1 MNSDLLLIGFSLL
14 TWGLGEGAFFY
25 FQPIYLQQ
33 LGADPVQIGFILG
46 IAGLAMTVAH
56 IPAGYLADRIG
67 RKPLLVA
74 AWCMGIL
81 SASLMA
87 FATTLPVFVIGLVS
101 YGLTAFV
108 VSPLNSY
115 TTAAR
120 GRFTVGRAITLTSAM
135 YNVGAVAGPLLGGFI
150 GAQFGLRYIY
160 FFAVV
165 VFVISTIVI
174 LFIHSQPLEKHDP
187 ENPPG
192 KLLSNQ
198 RYLGFMVIAFI
209 SMFATYLPQP
219 LTPNFL
225 QNQRGISI
233 AQIGQIG
240 AIGGLGNVVF
250 NLTLGQLDAR
260 LGYLLGQAASALFTL
275 FIWRGTGFYW
285 YAAGYFLLGGFRV
298 SRVLVTAQVRELI
311 HGAQMG
317 LAYGVTETINSLPI
331 ILAPPIAGLIYNK
344 NPEMIYPIAFIAITF
359 SILIGWRFAPR
370 NLPHPV
376 SPALDE
382 FSTPGL
388 PD

>member
-1 MNSDLLLIGFSLL
+1 MTSDLLLIGLSLL

-46 IAGLAMTVAH
+46 VAGIAMTVAH

-67 RKPLLVA
+67 RRPLLVV
-74 AWCMGIL
+74 AWCMGVL

-87 FATTLPVFVIGLVS
+87 LATSLPVFVAGLLL
-101 YGLTAFV
+101 YGITAFV

-115 TTAAR
+115 VTAAR
-120 GRFTVGRAITLTSAM
+120 GKFNVGRAITLTSAM
-135 YNVGAVAGPLLGGFI
+135 YNTGAVAGPLLGGFI
-150 GAQFGLRYIY
+150 GAQYGLRYIY
-160 FFAVV
+160 FFAAG
-165 VFVISTIVI
+165 VFVVSTIII
-174 LFIHSQPLEKHDP
+174 LFIHPQPREHHDP
-187 ENPPG
+187 ENPPVN
-192 KLLSNQ
+192 LLANQ

-225 QNQRGISI
+225 QNQRVISI

-240 AIGGLGNVVF
+240 AIGSFGNVVL

-260 LGYLLGQAASALFTL
+260 LGFLLGQAAVALFTL
-275 FIWRGTGFYW
+275 FIWRGTGFLW

-298 SRVLVTAQVRELI
+298 SRVLVTAQVRGLV

-317 LAYGVTETINSLPI
+317 LAYGMTETINALPA
-331 ILAPPIAGLIYNK
+331 ILAPPIAGLIYNQ
-344 NPEMIYPIAFIAITF
+344 NPEIIYPIAFVIITM
-359 SILIGWRFAPR
+359 SILISWRFAPR
-370 NLPHPV
+370 ALTPPGP
-376 SPALDE
+376 PAIDD
-382 FSTPGL
+382 FSAPGF

>member
-1 MNSDLLLIGFSLL
+1 MTSDLLLIGLSLL

-33 LGADPVQIGFILG
+33 IGADPVQIGFILG
-46 IAGLAMTVAH
+46 VAGVAMTVAH

-67 RKPLLVA
+67 RRPLLVV

-87 FATTLPVFVIGLVS
+87 LASTLPVFVAGMVL
-101 YGLTAFV
+101 YGITAFV

-115 TTAAR
+115 VTAAR
-120 GRFTVGRAITLTSAM
+120 GKFSVGRAITLTSAM
-135 YNVGAVAGPLLGGFI
+135 YNTGAIAGPLLGGYI

-160 FFAVV
+160 IFAAG
-165 VFVISTIVI
+165 VFVVSTIII
-174 LFIHSQPLEKHDP
+174 LFIHPQPREQHDP
-187 ENPPG
+187 ENPPVN
-192 KLLSNQ
+192 LLANQ

-240 AIGGLGNVVF
+240 AIGSFGNVVL
-250 NLTLGQLDAR
+250 NLTLGQLDTR
-260 LGYLLGQAASALFTL
+260 LGFLLGQAAVTLFTL
-275 FIWRGTGFYW
+275 FIWRGTGFFW

-298 SRVLVTAQVRELI
+298 SRVLVTAQVRSLV

-317 LAYGVTETINSLPI
+317 LAYGMTETINALPA
-331 ILAPPIAGLIYNK
+331 ILAPPIAGLIYTQ
-344 NPEMIYPIAFIAITF
+344 NPTMIYPIAFVIITM
-359 SILIGWRFAPR
+359 SILISWRFAPR
-370 NLPHPV
+370 ALTPAV
-376 SPALDE
+376 LPALDD
-382 FSTPGL
+382 FSAPGI

>member
-1 MNSDLLLIGFSLL
+1 MTFDFWLIGFSLL
-14 TWGLGEGAFFY
+14 TWGLGEGAFYY

-56 IPAGYLADRIG
+56 IPAGYLSDRLG
-67 RKPLLVA
+67 RKPLLLA

-81 SASLMA
+81 STTLMA
-87 FATTLPVFVIGLVS
+87 LAKTLPVFVAGVVL

-115 TTAAR
+115 VTAAR
-120 GRFTVGRAITLTSAM
+120 GHLTVGRAITLNSAM
-135 YNVGAVAGPLLGGFI
+135 YNIGAVAGPLLGGFI
-150 GAQFGLRYIY
+150 GAKYGLRYIY
-160 FFAVV
+160 FFAVI
-165 VFVISTIVI
+165 VFVISTII
-174 LFIHSQPLEKHDP
+174 LLFIHSQPREHHDP
-187 ENPPG
+187 AHPPL

-209 SMFATYLPQP
+209 SMFAMYLPQP

-240 AIGGLGNVVF
+240 AIGSFGNVVL

-260 LGYLLGQAASALFTL
+260 LGYLIGQALTALFTL

-298 SRVLVTAQVRELI
+298 SRILVTAQVRGLI

-331 ILAPPIAGLIYNK
+331 ILAPPIAGLIYTQ
-344 NPEMIYPIAFIAITF
+344 NPELIYPISCIAIII

-370 NLPHPV
+370 IPAPTTLTEL
-376 SPALDE
+376 SP
-382 FSTPGL
+382 TGL
-388 PD
+388 SD

>member
-1 MNSDLLLIGFSLL
+1 MTFDLWLIGFSLL

-56 IPAGYLADRIG
+56 IPAGYLSDRIG
-67 RKPLLVA
+67 RKPLLLA

-81 SASLMA
+81 STALMA
-87 FATTLPVFVIGLVS
+87 LATTLPVFVAGLVL

-115 TTAAR
+115 VTAAR
-120 GRFTVGRAITLTSAM
+120 GKLTVGRAITLNSAM

-150 GAQFGLRYIY
+150 GAKYGLRYIY
-160 FFAVV
+160 FFAVI
-165 VFVISTIVI
+165 VFVISTII
-174 LFIHSQPLEKHDP
+174 LLFIHSQPRDQHDP
-187 ENPPG
+187 ENPPM

-209 SMFATYLPQP
+209 SMFAMYLPQP

-225 QNQRGISI
+225 QNERGISI
-233 AQIGQIG
+233 SQIGQIG
-240 AIGGLGNVVF
+240 AIGSFGNVVL

-260 LGYLLGQAASALFTL
+260 LGYLLGQALTALFTL

-285 YAAGYFLLGGFRV
+285 YAAGYFLLSGFRV
-298 SRVLVTAQVRELI
+298 SRVLVAAQVRGLI

-331 ILAPPIAGLIYNK
+331 ILAPPIAGLIYNQD
-344 NPEMIYPIAFIAITF
+344 PEMIYPISFIAITV

-370 NLPHPV
+370 IPTPPTLN
-376 SPALDE
+376 E
-382 FSTPGL
+382 FSAPGIS
-388 PD
+388 D

>member
-1 MNSDLLLIGFSLL
+1 MTFDLWLIGFSLL

-33 LGADPVQIGFILG
+33 FGAGPVQIGFILG

-56 IPAGYLADRIG
+56 IPAGYLSDRIG

-74 AWCMGIL
+74 AWSIGIL
-81 SASLMA
+81 ATGMMA
-87 FATTLPVFVIGLVS
+87 LATTLPVFVAGLVV

-115 TTAAR
+115 VTAAR
-120 GRFTVGRAITLTSAM
+120 GKLTVGRAITLNSAM
-135 YNVGAVAGPLLGGFI
+135 YNIGAVAGPLLGGFI
-150 GAQFGLRYIY
+150 GAKYGLRYIY
-160 FFAVV
+160 FFAIF
-165 VFVISTIVI
+165 VFVISTII
-174 LFIHSQPLEKHDP
+174 LWFIHSQPRESHDP
-187 ENPPG
+187 ENPPM

-198 RYLGFMVIAFI
+198 RYLGFMIIAFI
-209 SMFATYLPQP
+209 SMFAMYLPQP

-225 QNQRGISI
+225 QNERGITI
-233 AQIGQIG
+233 AQIGLIG
-240 AIGGLGNVVF
+240 SIGSLGNVIL

-260 LGYLLGQAASALFTL
+260 LGYLVGQALTALFTL

-298 SRVLVTAQVRELI
+298 SRVLVTAQVRGLI

-331 ILAPPIAGLIYNK
+331 IFAPPIAGLIYSQ
-344 NPEMIYPIAFIAITF
+344 NPEMIYPIAFIAITI
-359 SILIGWRFAPR
+359 SIFIGWKFAPR
-370 NLPHPV
+370 I
-376 SPALDE
+376 SAT
-382 FSTPGL
+382 STPNAISATGVL
-388 PD
+388 D

>member
-1 MNSDLLLIGFSLL
+1 MTSDLLLIGLSLL

-46 IAGLAMTVAH
+46 VAGVAMTVAH

-67 RKPLLVA
+67 RKPLLIA

-87 FATTLPVFVIGLVS
+87 LATTLPIFVVGLVL
-101 YGLTAFV
+101 YGFTAFV
-108 VSPLNSY
+108 VAPLNSY
-115 TTAAR
+115 VTAAR
-120 GRFTVGRAITLTSAM
+120 GKYSVGRAITLTSAM
-135 YNVGAVAGPLLGGFI
+135 YNTGAIAGPLLGGYI
-150 GAQFGLRYIY
+150 GAHYGLRYI
-160 FFAVV
+160 FLFAVG
-165 VFVISTIVI
+165 VFAISTLIIV
-174 LFIHSQPLEKHDP
+174 FIHSQPREQRDP
-187 ENPPG
+187 ENPPV
-192 KLLSNQ
+192 KLLANQ

-209 SMFATYLPQP
+209 SMFAMYLPQP

-240 AIGGLGNVVF
+240 AIGSFGNVVL

-260 LGYLLGQAASALFTL
+260 LGFLLGQAAVAIFTL
-275 FIWRGTGFYW
+275 FIWRGTGFFW

-298 SRVLVTAQVRELI
+298 ARSLVTAQVRGLI

-317 LAYGVTETINSLPI
+317 LAYGVTETINTLPI
-331 ILAPPIAGLIYNK
+331 ILAPPIAGLIYTQD
-344 NPEMIYPIAFIAITF
+344 PEMIYPIAIVIIAL
-359 SILIGWRFAPR
+359 SLLISWRFAPR
-370 NLPHPV
+370 SLAPAAP
-376 SPALDE
+376 PALDD
-382 FSTPGL
+382 FSAPGL

>member
-1 MNSDLLLIGFSLL
+1 MTFDLWLIGFSLL
-14 TWGLGEGAFFY
+14 TWGLGEGAFYY

-46 IAGLAMTVAH
+46 IAGLTMTVAH
-56 IPAGYLADRIG
+56 IPAGYLSDRIG
-67 RKPLLVA
+67 RKPLLLA

-81 SASLMA
+81 STTLMA
-87 FATTLPVFVIGLVS
+87 LAKTLPVFVAGVVL

-115 TTAAR
+115 VTAAR
-120 GRFTVGRAITLTSAM
+120 GKLTVGRAITLNSAM
-135 YNVGAVAGPLLGGFI
+135 YNIGAVAGPLLGGFI
-150 GAQFGLRYIY
+150 GAKYGLRYIY
-160 FFAVV
+160 FFAVI
-165 VFVISTIVI
+165 VFVISTII
-174 LFIHSQPLEKHDP
+174 LLFIHSQPLEHHDP
-187 ENPPG
+187 SNPPM

-209 SMFATYLPQP
+209 SMFAMFLPQP

-240 AIGGLGNVVF
+240 AIAGLGNVFF

-260 LGYLLGQAASALFTL
+260 LGYLVGQAFTALFTL

-298 SRVLVTAQVRELI
+298 SRVMVTAQVRSLI

-317 LAYGVTETINSLPI
+317 LAYGLTETINSLPI
-331 ILAPPIAGLIYNK
+331 ILAPPIAGLIYTQ
-344 NPEMIYPIAFIAITF
+344 NPELIYPISFIAIVI

-370 NLPHPV
+370 ISASSTLNEISTTGV
-376 SPALDE
+376 SD
-382 FSTPGL
+382 
-388 PD
+388 